1 MKTSLK
7 ALCIMTIG
15 SFAPCFAQIV
25 SDIGYESPA
34 AALAALR
41 EDPDA
46 TISTQEGW
54 TIVSVQGENELAL
67 WSFTPESQLLPVA
80 HP

>member
-41 EDPDA
+41 EDFDSVTPFARRRA
-46 TISTQEGW
+46 TG
-54 TIVSVQGENELAL
+54 A
-67 WSFTPESQLLPVA
+67 PLLPA
-80 HP
+80 ADPRR